1 MQSVLAGMP
10 EGRMPKIMNQ
20 RHAFGQILV
29 EPQARASARAIWA
42 TLDRMGEPRAVM
54 IAIGGDEDLRLVFQA
69 TEGSGVDDPVA
80 VALEVG
86 AGRAGTLCVKAAAGR
101 PGLEEKTARS
111 PKPKPRAFVSRPI
124 AAAFPLTAVSEP
136 SYL

>member
-1 MQSVLAGMP
+1 
-10 EGRMPKIMNQ
+10 
-20 RHAFGQILV
+20 
-29 EPQARASARAIWA
+29 
-42 TLDRMGEPRAVM
+42 M

-101 PGLEEKTARS
+101 PGIGRKDGALTETETESVRIETHC
-111 PKPKPRAFVSRPI
+111 SRIPI
-124 AAAFPLTAVSEP
+124 DAVSEP